1 VVIAWSMRY
10 RIARL
15 DEVEVLKA
23 RQ

>member
-1 VVIAWSMRY
+1 LVIAWSMRY

-15 DEVEVLKA
+15 DEVAVLKA